1 VCIPCSSAALE
12 PDKET
17 ISLSEELDDGTALR
31 IRLDRLLRLLVGSAV
46 AFSKLPAKEQGEDAR
61 RNGEYPGRASQ
72 PRDKARGA
80 RRADAR
86 QEGAAGASWN
96 GLWGREE
103 GKELRCAAHFSCGG
117 ATASAEGEVAFN
129 ELEFVR
135 VKGTNDVTR

>member
-1 VCIPCSSAALE
+1 MGIPCSSVALKA
-12 PDKET
+12 DQET
-17 ISLSEELDDGTALR
+17 ISLRKKLNDRTALR
-31 IRLDRLLRLLVGSAV
+31 ICLECLQRLLVGGAV
-46 AFSKLPAKEQGEDAR
+46 AFSKLPAKKQGEDAR

-103 GKELRCAAHFSCGG
+103 GKELRCAAHFRCGG

-129 ELEFVR
+129 ELELVR